1 MLRKVT
7 EDFVFVIFL
16 RRQLMQMFRRILG
29 TALAVLMCAP
39 AAWAQQTHVIDKS
52 ALTQAVQE
60 RVSQDQADREAVRSF
75 LQNPQVKSIAAKAGL
90 SVERAEAAVS
100 TLQGDQLRQAAG
112 QARAVNQDLAGG
124 ATVVITTTTI
134 IIVLLVIILIVALA
148 G

>member
-1 MLRKVT
+1 
-7 EDFVFVIFL
+7 
-16 RRQLMQMFRRILG
+16 MQMFRRILG

-52 ALTQAVQE
+52 ALAQAVQG
-60 RVSQDQADREAVRSF
+60 RVSQDQADREAIRSF
-75 LQNPQVKSIAAKAGL
+75 LQNPQVKSVAAKAGL

-112 QARAVNQDLAGG
+112 QARAANQDLAGG

-134 IIVLLVIILIVALA
+134 IIVLLIIILIVALA
-148 G
+148 A